1 MNSSADLS
9 SFLAEVRDALGEA
22 AVNVSAETLERY
34 GENKLPSGD
43 RRPAAVLLPDSVAEV
58 QRIVAA
64 ANRHRV
70 VLYPISTGQNQGMGL
85 RSAVH
90 AGQVVV
96 DLGRRMNRIL
106 ELDEKLAY
114 AVIEPGVTYQQLYDE
129 LGVRGHKLMLDTT
142 SGPPQGG
149 VLGNT
154 MDGGAGY
161 TPYFDH
167 LYMSCGMEV
176 VLGNGE
182 LLRTGDGALPG
193 AKAWHV
199 SKYSIG
205 PKLDGLFVQS
215 NFGITTRLGVW
226 LMPRPPCIR
235 GFFFSFPDDHDLE
248 EIVELCRPLKLANMV
263 PTLFKLTNDI
273 YAFGT
278 ECTHP
283 EYAEHGGARSLSDEA
298 RRRLQQRYGCGAWLV
313 SGAFYGASEA
323 ALAPFVERVKAHF
336 MRSGK
341 ATYID
346 HDTAEANPMLRIH
359 LDSFRGVPTVDELK
373 LLGWR
378 PGGGLIWFLPGTPMV
393 GSVANQHQRLARR
406 IYTEHGFEY
415 ICEYVAGARFA
426 RGLHVVVYNREDEAE
441 RQRADACYRA
451 LAGAFA
457 AEGYSVGRAA
467 TGYHALH
474 MGQLDASFIAVVQA
488 LKACFDPNGVIA
500 AGKYEV

>member
-1 MNSSADLS
+1 MISADLPA
-9 SFLAEVRDALGEA
+9 FLDEIRRVLGA
-22 AVNVSAETLERY
+22 TYANLSAETLQRY
-34 GENKLPSGD
+34 GENKLPTGD
-43 RRPAAVLLPDSVAEV
+43 RPPAVVLWPDSVEDVVA
-58 QRIVAA
+58 IVAA
-64 ANRHRV
+64 ANRYKV
-70 VLYPISTGQNQGMGL
+70 VLFPISTGQNQGMGL

-106 ELDEKLAY
+106 ELDETLAY

-129 LGVRGHKLMLDTT
+129 LGLRGHKLMLDTT

-149 VLGNT
+149 ILGNT
-154 MDGGAGY
+154 MDSGAGY

-176 VLGNGE
+176 VLGNGQR
-182 LLRTGDGALPG
+182 LRTGDGALPG

-199 SKYSIG
+199 SKYSLG

-235 GFFFSFPDDHDLE
+235 GFFFSFPEDDDLE
-248 EIVELCRPLKLANMV
+248 EIIELCRPLKLSNMV
-263 PTLFKLTNDI
+263 PTLFKITNDV

-278 ECTHP
+278 ECSHP
-283 EYAEHGGARSLSDEA
+283 EYSANGGTQTLSDHA
-298 RRRLQQRYGCGAWLV
+298 RGELQQRYGTGAWLL
-313 SGAFYGASEA
+313 SGAFYGASAA
-323 ALAPFVERVKAHF
+323 ALEPFVERVKTHF

-341 ATYID
+341 ARYID

-359 LDSFRGVPTVDELK
+359 LDSFRGVPTADELK
-373 LLGWR
+373 LLAWR
-378 PGGGLIWFLPGTPMV
+378 PGGGLIWFLPGTPMI
-393 GSVANQHQRLARR
+393 GKVANAHQQLARR

-426 RGLHVVVYNREDEAE
+426 RGLHVVIYNREDSLE

-451 LAGAFA
+451 LANAFA
-457 AEGYSVGRAA
+457 AAGYSVGRAA

-474 MGQLDASFIAVVQA
+474 MSQLDPVFREVITA
-488 LKACFDPNGVIA
+488 LKTSLDPNGVIA
-500 AGKYEV
+500 AGKYQ

>member
-1 MNSSADLS
+1 MVSSCPALDR
-9 SFLAEVRDALGEA
+9 FFAELRAALGDD
-22 AVNVSAETLERY
+22 AVNRSDETLTRY

-43 RRPAAVLLPDSVAEV
+43 RRPAAVLLPASVEDVEA
-58 QRIVAA
+58 IVRA
-64 ANRHRV
+64 ANAHGV

-106 ELDEKLAY
+106 ELDDTLAY
-114 AVIEPGVTYQQLYDE
+114 AVVEPGVTYQQLYDE

-154 MDGGAGY
+154 MDSGAGY

-176 VLGNGE
+176 VLGNGQR
-182 LLRTGDGALPG
+182 LRTGDGALPG

-235 GFFFSFPDDHDLE
+235 GFFFSFPDDDDLE
-248 EIVELCRPLKLANMV
+248 QIVELCRPLKLANMV
-263 PTLFKLTNDI
+263 PTLFKLTNDV

-278 ECTHP
+278 ECVQP
-283 EYAEHGGARSLSDEA
+283 EYAANGGRLTLSDGARRE
-298 RRRLQQRYGCGAWLV
+298 LQQRYGTGSWLV

-323 ALAPFVERVKAHF
+323 ALVPFIERIKAHF
-336 MRSGK
+336 LRSGK

-346 HDTAEANPMLRIH
+346 HDSAEANPMLRIH

-393 GSVANQHQRLARR
+393 GKIANAHQRLARR

-426 RGLHVVVYNREDEAE
+426 RGLHVLVYNREDEAE
-441 RQRADACYRA
+441 RNRADACYRA
-451 LAGAFA
+451 LAEAFA
-457 AEGYSVGRAA
+457 AAGYSVGRAA

-474 MGQLDASFIAVVQA
+474 MAQLDPVFTEVVKA
-488 LKACFDPNGVIA
+488 LKASFDPRGVIA
-500 AGKYEV
+500 AGKYQ